1 MVTRLPAVLP
11 DFLQMLVGT
20 LLAFWILATLLLHF
34 ADVKPLYTLSVLGLL
49 YSLQVTYYKIRLSVD
64 PIYTVPKCRCAGRG
78 SDKTEVVLRSRES
91 AILGI
96 PNSVLATLLYA
107 ALFVLVYLGHEGAAL
122 PLGIL
127 AAVGSAYL
135 SYVMVVRIA
144 SLCPTCVNVAAVNA
158 LILWQLAF

>member
-1 MVTRLPAVLP
+1 MVSRLPTVLP

-20 LLAFWILATLLLHF
+20 LIAFWIVATLLSYF

-49 YSLQVTYYKIRLSVD
+49 YSLQVTYYKIRLAVD
-64 PIYTVPKCRCAGRG
+64 PTYTVPKCRCAGRA
-78 SDKTEVVLRSRES
+78 SDQTEIVLRSRES
-91 AILGI
+91 AVLGI
-96 PNSVLATLLYA
+96 PNSVLSTLLYA
-107 ALFVLVYLGHEGAAL
+107 ALFVLVYLEHEGAAL

-127 AAVGSAYL
+127 AVVGSAYL

-158 LILWQLAF
+158 LILWQLAL